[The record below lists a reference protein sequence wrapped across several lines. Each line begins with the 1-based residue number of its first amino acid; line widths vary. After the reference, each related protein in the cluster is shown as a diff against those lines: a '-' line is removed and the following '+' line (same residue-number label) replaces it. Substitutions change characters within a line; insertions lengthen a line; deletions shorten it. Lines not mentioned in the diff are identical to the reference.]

1 MSYQPSFADLELASK
16 RKTTRRER
24 FLDEMEQ
31 VVPWSRLLDVLR
43 PLYHR
48 AGRRGQRP
56 KALAMMLRVYLM
68 QNWFGLSDPGMED
81 ALYEVA
87 SMRRFAGLNLDDEAI
102 PDETTLVRFRHW
114 LEAHDLTEALF
125 AEVNAVL
132 EENNLAVSTGTMV
145 DATIVQAS
153 PSTKNA
159 ARQRDPEMHQTRKG
173 NQWYFGMKIHVG
185 ADVDSG
191 AAHSVT
197 VTAANRADISEL
209 DDLRRET
216 DKVLFGD
223 SGYASDKRKREA
235 REKGR
240 HWCVNDKRKPGRT
253 LSSSQRKRNRRYSSV
268 RARVEHLFRI
278 IKCQFGYR
286 KVRYRGLKKNRAQVM
301 SLMASANLYLLRR
314 RLLA

>member
-16 RKTTRRER
+16 KKRTRRER

-31 VVPWSRLLDVLR
+31 VVPWSRLLGVLR
-43 PLYHR
+43 PRYYR
-48 AGRRGQRP
+48 DGRRGQRP
-56 KALAMMLRVYLM
+56 KALEMMLRVYLM

-87 SMRRFAGLNLDDEAI
+87 SMRRFAGLNLDDDAI

-114 LEAHDLTEALF
+114 LEAHDLTEKLF

-132 EENNLAVSTGTMV
+132 EANNLAVSSGTMV
-145 DATIVQAS
+145 DATIVPAS
-153 PSTKNA
+153 PSTKNK

-191 AAHSVT
+191 AAHHVT
-197 VTAANRADISEL
+197 VTAANRADVSEL
-209 DDLRRET
+209 DNLLRDT
-216 DKVLFGD
+216 DTATFGD
-223 SGYASDKRKREA
+223 SGYAGDKRKRQA
-235 REKGR
+235 REAGH
-240 HWCVNDKRKPGRT
+240 HWCVNDKRKPGRS

-268 RARVEHLFRI
+268 RARIEHLFRI

-286 KVRYRGLKKNRAQVM
+286 KARYRGLKKNRAQVM
-301 SLMASANLYLLRR
+301 SLMALANLYLLRR
-314 RLLA
+314 RLMA